1 MGPFYQFLKTTLDSR
16 APKLSVTHCDPS
28 VQSRHTTS
36 TMKAGSHSSS
46 STSRPFTIAVEGN
59 IGAGKSTFLDHF
71 AKVESVQVL
80 PEPVAKWQDMGGH
93 NLLELQ
99 YSDPERWSHLVQSYI
114 QLTMAENH
122 TAPLSGEDKKVKML
136 ERSIQSSRHC
146 FIQNFR
152 DTGKMSEAGYKVLVE
167 WFEFLTARSTD
178 MDVDMF
184 IYLRT
189 TPEVAYQRVQ
199 ERARKEEEVVPL
211 AYLKQ
216 VHDLHEKW
224 IKSIQNVPVLIVDA
238 NQDVTQ
244 VPDIYSRHEAD
255 IFSNLHK
262 NSPKSIVATP
272 EKAPRSPR
280 KALAN
285 MTNASNR
292 VIGSV

>member
-1 MGPFYQFLKTTLDSR
+1 MKKSESR
-16 APKLSVTHCDPS
+16 
-28 VQSRHTTS
+28 
-36 TMKAGSHSSS
+36 
-46 STSRPFTIAVEGN
+46 RPFTIAVEGN

-71 AKVESVQVL
+71 AKVDSVQVF
-80 PEPVAKWQDMGGH
+80 PEPVAKWQNMGGR

-122 TAPLSGEDKKVKML
+122 TAPLSGAEKEVKML

-152 DTGKMSEAGYKVLVE
+152 DTGKMSEAGYRVLVE

-189 TPEVAYQRVQ
+189 SPEVAYQRVQ

-211 AYLKQ
+211 AYLRQ

-224 IKSIQNVPVLIVDA
+224 VKSIKNVPVLIVDA
-238 NQDVTQ
+238 NQDVKE
-244 VPDIYSRHEAD
+244 VPDIYSRHEPE
-255 IFSNLHK
+255 IFSNLRK
-262 NSPKSIVATP
+262 SSPKSIVSTP
-272 EKAPRSPR
+272 EKAVKSPR

-285 MTNASNR
+285 MTNATR
-292 VIGSV
+292 VIGSA